1 MKKFLL
7 FFLGFAILL
16 YFFIGLYFL
25 SLFNSNFENA
35 IRFIEGADILKCISI
50 NSMKIYAGLDVSK
63 GISEVK
69 EKRDKFESFLKGG
82 KRKLKGLNYEEFYSL
97 WKESVQSLDILIK
110 NERGSPDFFRAYN
123 DVESYLYPLI
133 EKLASVEKQ
142 YRREAKF
149 NILIFGAINLI
160 IIISL
165 PLFFTFLQRKA
176 FYDLKK
182 KRANIKRVL
191 ENLNKEVDELA
202 DEIEEISTKTIKLSL
217 QKSEGSYSTFTSSLE
232 KMRGMIDSFLSKSL
246 VTEESYESSVQKLI
260 DSLSLSLNNIIANTI
275 VEMEKFKEM
284 EKSLEKISNK
294 LSYLKKRVAEIS
306 HSIKSKEKEI

>member
-1 MKKFLL
+1 M

-16 YFFIGLYFL
+16 SFFINLYFL
-25 SLFNSNFENA
+25 FLFNSNFENA
-35 IRFIEGADILKCISI
+35 IKFREGSDTLKCISI
-50 NSMKIYAGLDVSK
+50 NSMKIYAGLDVSN

-69 EKRDKFESFLKGG
+69 EKRDKFEIFLKGE
-82 KRKLKGLNYEEFYSL
+82 KRNLKGIKYEEFYSI
-97 WKESVQSLDILIK
+97 WKESIQALNILIK
-110 NERGSPDFFRAYN
+110 NERGSSEFLRAYN
-123 DVESYLYPLI
+123 DLESYLSPLI
-133 EKLASVEKQ
+133 EKLESVEKQ
-142 YRREAKF
+142 FRRDAKF

-165 PLFFTFLQRKA
+165 PLFFTLLQRKA
-176 FYDLKK
+176 FSDLKE
-182 KRANIKRVL
+182 KRVNIKRVL

-232 KMRGMIDSFLSKSL
+232 KMRKMIDSFLSKSL
-246 VTEESYESSVQKLI
+246 VTEENYESSVQKLI
-260 DSLSLSLNNIIANTI
+260 DSLSLSLNSIIANTI

-284 EKSLEKISNK
+284 EKSLEKINSK